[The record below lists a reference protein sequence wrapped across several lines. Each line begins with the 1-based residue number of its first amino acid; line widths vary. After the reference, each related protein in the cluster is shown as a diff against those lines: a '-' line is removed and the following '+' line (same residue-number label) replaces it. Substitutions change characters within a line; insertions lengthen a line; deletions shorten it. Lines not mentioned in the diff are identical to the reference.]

1 MFRFSVIVAAC
12 LSISGCGLTKVPDF
26 VHDRDVSKL
35 DAVGVSLEAARAM
48 ATRNGF
54 RCNQSLD
61 RNRTVVAKDNVQR
74 KTDILECHKTSFDL
88 VCPQRRYVV
97 FNADPQSGI
106 VYSVGR
112 RITQHSCF

>member
-1 MFRFSVIVAAC
+1 MLRFSAKMAAC
-12 LSISGCGLTKVPDF
+12 LGISGCGLTKVPDF
-26 VHDRDVSKL
+26 AHDHDVNRL
-35 DAVGVSLEAARAM
+35 DAVGVSLESARAM
-48 ATRNGF
+48 ATENGC
-54 RCNQSLD
+54 RCDKTLD
-61 RNRTVVAKDNVQR
+61 RSRTVVTKDNVQR

-97 FNADPQSGI
+97 FNADPQSGK

>member
-1 MFRFSVIVAAC
+1 MLRFLMLIALC

-26 VHDRDVSKL
+26 IHDRDVNRL
-35 DAVGVSLEAARAM
+35 DAVGVTLETARNM

-61 RNRTVVAKDNVQR
+61 RNRTVVSKDKVQR
-74 KTDILECHKTSFDL
+74 KTDILECHKTSLDL

-97 FNADPQSGI
+97 FNADPQSGR